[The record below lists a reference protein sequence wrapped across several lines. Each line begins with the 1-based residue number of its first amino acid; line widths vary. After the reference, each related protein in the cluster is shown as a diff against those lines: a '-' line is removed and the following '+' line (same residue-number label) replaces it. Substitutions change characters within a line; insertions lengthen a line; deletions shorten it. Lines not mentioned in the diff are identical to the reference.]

1 MYLVDLESA
10 FVLLGN
16 YFGLKTQWCKTIDS
30 HKSVNVWSS
39 KSLWLFTS
47 HYRREN
53 KKPFKI
59 VMLTE
64 KNNYVI
70 APDMTGSA

>member
-30 HKSVNVWSS
+30 HKSVNV
-39 KSLWLFTS
+39 
-47 HYRREN
+47 
-53 KKPFKI
+53 
-59 VMLTE
+59 
-64 KNNYVI
+64 
-70 APDMTGSA
+70 